1 MKKEGFYNCDCM
13 EAMREYP
20 DKYFDLAIVDPPYG
34 SGGGKN
40 GKRKQEVGRVLISI
54 KSLAE
59 QAAAIL
65 KSMVKKSLIGI

>member
-34 SGGGKN
+34 SGGWKN

-65 KSMVKKSLIGI
+65 KSMAKK